1 MEGGMERNLEAHY
14 LTTADVGRRLG
25 IQGGAV
31 RHYGKLLRER
41 GYPFAQ
47 GENEEW
53 LWPPEVVEVARA
65 AHALAKGVKGLTF
78 EGALDLL
85 EYAGR
90 IALKARPGTTLP
102 EVMERIRG
110 LPQALERA
118 SGQLEDTAAKVER
131 RVQEAVRRLEASVN
145 SQEQRLQGAAR
156 SFTEGVVEALAEARQ
171 QASTLGMGWWV
182 GPVLVLLQGLVLS
195 ILVGLTFLGGGVDL
209 GSPWV
214 RLGLLVGPL
223 SLVVLGYWM
232 GKSR

>member
-1 MEGGMERNLEAHY
+1 MERNLEAHY

-78 EGALDLL
+78 EGALDLM

-90 IALKARPGTTLP
+90 IALKTRPGTTLP

-110 LPQALERA
+110 LPQALEEA
-118 SGQLEDTAAKVER
+118 SERMADAAAEVER
-131 RVQEAVRRLEASVN
+131 GVEDAVRKLGASAS
-145 SQEQRLQGAAR
+145 SQEYRLQSAAR
-156 SFTEGVVEALAEARQ
+156 NFDQEMMNILAQARQ
-171 QASTLGMGWWV
+171 EVSTLGMGWWV
-182 GPVLVLLQGLVLS
+182 GPVLLLLQGMVLS
-195 ILVGLTFLGGGVDL
+195 ALVVLTFLGGGVNL

-223 SLVVLGYWM
+223 SLLLLGYWA
-232 GKSR
+232 GKAKS